1 MRSQLFLGRKK
12 TTNNEMCHD
21 LQQLELFSNHSAFDF
36 SFQEPSG
43 LISFVNLNCLICQRK
58 KTTNNEM
65 CHDLQQLELF
75 SNHSAFDFSFQE
87 PSGLISFVNLNCLI
101 CHKLFLMLAF

>member
-1 MRSQLFLGRKK
+1 MSVKYYKLEKKTRFCPEKICEANFFSRKK
-12 TTNNEMCHD
+12 TTNNEM
-21 LQQLELFSNHSAFDF
+21 S
-36 SFQEPSG
+36 
-43 LISFVNLNCLICQRK
+43 
-58 KTTNNEM
+58 
-65 CHDLQQLELF
+65 HDLQQLELF